1 MTVASSLQ
9 SISDSRSLMISEVRM
24 SSNSCV
30 DCIVQSQLG
39 GHNFLSQDAVSFH
52 SIQFL
57 GICRQFLICVAKGT
71 QIFKFGSK
79 TNSDYSV
86 DRRTSMKVNNK

>member
-30 DCIVQSQLG
+30 DCIVHSQLG
-39 GHNFLSQDAVSFH
+39 GHNFLSQDSVSFL

-57 GICRQFLICVAKGT
+57 GIFRQFLSFNSP
-71 QIFKFGSK
+71 QLDK
-79 TNSDYSV
+79 TDLQGV
-86 DRRTSMKVNNK
+86 MQ